1 MPTVPMHRPP
11 PPGRAGGSTRGNGGR
26 TGGGISQF
34 SYLGGLDG
42 LRAIAVVA
50 VMVYH
55 ANLGAWLPGGFLGVE
70 VFFVISGYLIT
81 LLLVAEHE
89 RNDRI
94 RFGQFWL
101 RRARRLLP
109 ALFVMMS
116 LLVVYTAFFERDALG
131 KLRGD
136 VVAGVFYVS
145 NWFQIWTG
153 AGYAEANDFAP
164 LRHLWSLAV
173 EEQYYLVWPLVM
185 AALLRWK
192 GHRIADASR
201 WLVLAAVVVTVVS
214 ALLLRTG
221 SVESAQA
228 TPEAFWMVG
237 DRAIS
242 RPNALYLNTITRMSG
257 LLLGSALA
265 LVWRPKALARGAVRE
280 KGPLVDL
287 LALIGLISLCLL
299 AWYLHFMGV
308 GSVDL
313 WLFRGGFLVTGV
325 ATVLVIAAA
334 THPGA
339 ITGRL
344 LGNPLLRWIGTR
356 SYGLYLFHWPIYR
369 IIQQRAVGEGAAA
382 DAVNPLSTMT
392 ITQLVVAMVITVV
405 VTELSYRMVEMPI
418 RSGAM
423 RRWVAHLRR
432 QRDPGPRRIIATG
445 AAACVGLVAFAGV
458 NMATAELKQNDIQ
471 ESLENADDFVATLP
485 PTLPPTSISDGGPP
499 QTSGGPL
506 PTTPVTPGT
515 TTIPS
520 TTDVQGTEPP
530 TEPTESPTPSAV
542 PTTEPDST
550 APSAPSA
557 NRVAIGDSV
566 MKGAAPALVEDY
578 DFLVYAAESRSFDA
592 GIDVVKA
599 LDREGALGDVV
610 VIQLGVNQNPL
621 DQSDVDRMAEALE
634 EVPQVLFLTNRFA
647 EDYVYGQNAMF
658 RALPERYANIEV
670 LDWADVGNSCPGEC
684 YYGDNLHLAPD
695 GMEFYADQIADALS
709 LE

>member
-1 MPTVPMHRPP
+1 MHHVPTVPMHRPP
-11 PPGRAGGSTRGNGGR
+11 PPERAGGSTRGNSGR
-26 TGGGISQF
+26 AGGGISQF

-192 GHRIADASR
+192 GRRIADASR

-228 TPEAFWMVG
+228 TPEAFWTVG

-242 RPNALYLNTITRMSG
+242 KPNALYLNTITRMSG

-265 LVWRPKALARGAVRE
+265 LVWRPKALARGAVRD

-344 LGNPLLRWIGTR
+344 LGNPLFRWIGTR

-369 IIQQRAVGEGAAA
+369 IIQQRAVGEGDAAG
-382 DAVNPLSTMT
+382 AVNPLSTMT
-392 ITQLVVAMVITVV
+392 ITQLVVAMVFTVV

-471 ESLENADDFVATLP
+471 ESLEDADDFVATLP
-485 PTLPPTSISDGGPP
+485 PTLPPTAADPAADVNLGWRSD
-499 QTSGGPL
+499 
-506 PTTPVTPGT
+506 
-515 TTIPS
+515 
-520 TTDVQGTEPP
+520 
-530 TEPTESPTPSAV
+530 
-542 PTTEPDST
+542 
-550 APSAPSA
+550 
-557 NRVAIGDSV
+557 
-566 MKGAAPALVEDY
+566 
-578 DFLVYAAESRSFDA
+578 
-592 GIDVVKA
+592 
-599 LDREGALGDVV
+599 
-610 VIQLGVNQNPL
+610 
-621 DQSDVDRMAEALE
+621 
-634 EVPQVLFLTNRFA
+634 
-647 EDYVYGQNAMF
+647 
-658 RALPERYANIEV
+658 
-670 LDWADVGNSCPGEC
+670 ADVG
-684 YYGDNLHLAPD
+684 
-695 GMEFYADQIADALS
+695 
-709 LE
+709 